1 MVAGWL
7 FRVRSSRT
15 RFPKL
20 RGRRRGGAAAAAVSS
35 GSQRRAHGRIVAA
48 MHCLSRPAIL
58 RLSRATAGMARSA
71 AHSWALQRC
80 CRSSQICSAVRAGCS
95 TLQGLQATM
104 RAAAMLALPPPG
116 PPNST
121 LTCSLQLENKRG
133 RARGRRVVKGAA
145 RATTRESTL
154 HVAGRR
160 PLNAPPAYASQP
172 NCVLVCPGPRA
183 GLPACSAFRA
193 RRCPLPQPPSS
204 LTE

>member
-1 MVAGWL
+1 MSLAPATPAEEYPAAAAACTTRPARGAPLKRYLYTSRRFFLEISMVAGWL

-20 RGRRRGGAAAAAVSS
+20 RGRRRGGAAAPAVSS

-58 RLSRATAGMARSA
+58 RLSRAAAGMARSA

-80 CRSSQICSAVRAGCS
+80 CRSSQIFSAVRAGCS

-133 RARGRRVVKGAA
+133 RARGRRGVK
-145 RATTRESTL
+145 TPP
-154 HVAGRR
+154 VRR
-160 PLNAPPAYASQP
+160 P
-172 NCVLVCPGPRA
+172 G
-183 GLPACSAFRA
+183 RA
-193 RRCPLPQPPSS
+193 RCMGWGTGL
-204 LTE
+204 